1 MTPNPSH
8 GAMSFALPPD
18 LVQYLSKIDN
28 FIATKIAPLQASNDN
43 ERFFDHRREH
53 ARTDWDNQVKF
64 NYIPIPNSVILTT
77 PGLPRDD
84 WEDLLD
90 ESRRLADEAG
100 FYRFCLPEEFGGQ
113 NGGNLWM
120 AAIRMHLAK
129 KGLGLFND
137 LQNEHSVVGNFPDIL
152 MVKEFGTQGM
162 VFNLSS

>member
-1 MTPNPSH
+1 MLERIGIIKVRTNN
-8 GAMSFALPPD
+8 GFLLALC
-18 LVQYLSKIDN
+18 
-28 FIATKIAPLQASNDN
+28 
-43 ERFFDHRREH
+43 
-53 ARTDWDNQVKF
+53 
-64 NYIPIPNSVILTT
+64 LTI

-90 ESRRLADEAG
+90 ESRKLADEAG

-120 AAIRMHLAK
+120 AAIRMHLAN

-152 MVKEFGTQGM
+152 MVKEFGTEGM
-162 VFNLSS
+162 GPDLSSRYFVLLNVFQSKNRSSLGADFPTRDPLPLV